1 MGIKQKG
8 DKTMAYFGPSGN
20 EDAFYQAGYKS
31 STQMPEY
38 ASKLGLDA
46 YEYQCSRDVKI
57 TEKTANLLGDE
68 AKKYNIKLSIHA
80 PYYINLA
87 TDDEEKRLNS
97 IKYITDS
104 MVAAKYMGADR
115 VVVHS
120 GACAKM
126 PRETAMEYAF
136 KTLTMAYDEA
146 KNLGVESVH
155 ICPETMGKI
164 NQLGDL
170 EEVLRLCSINDSF
183 LPTIDFGHLNART
196 FGGLKT
202 KQDFEHIFNRI
213 EDVLGFDRLNSFHA
227 HFSRIE
233 FTEKGGEKKHH
244 TLSDTQFGP
253 DFDFIAEIL
262 AKRDLHPTIIC
273 ESDGN
278 MAGDALKLKKMYL
291 EAKKG

>member
-1 MGIKQKG
+1 
-8 DKTMAYFGPSGN
+8 MAYFGPSGN
-20 EDAFYQAGYKS
+20 EDAFYEAGYKS
-31 STQMPEY
+31 SVQMPEY
-38 ASKLGLDA
+38 TAKLGLDA
-46 YEYQCSRDVKI
+46 YEYQCSRGVKI
-57 TEKTANLLGDE
+57 TQKTASILGEE

-87 TDDEEKRLNS
+87 TDDEQKRINS

-104 MVAAKYMGADR
+104 MVAAKNMGADR

-126 PRETAMEYAF
+126 SRHIAMEYAF
-136 KTLTMAYDEA
+136 KTLSMAYSEA

-170 EEVLRLCSINDSF
+170 EEVLLLCASNDSF

-202 KQDFEHIFNRI
+202 KEDYENIFNRI
-213 EDVLGFDRLNSFHA
+213 ENVLGKDRLDIFHA

-233 FTEKGGEKKHH
+233 FTPNGGEKKHH
-244 TLSDTQFGP
+244 TLADTQYGP
-253 DFDFIAEIL
+253 EFEPIAEIIV
-262 AKRDLHPTIIC
+262 KRNIHPTIIC
-273 ESDGN
+273 ESNGN
-278 MAGDALKLKKMYL
+278 MAQDALLLKKMYL
-291 EAKKG
+291 QARG

>member
-1 MGIKQKG
+1 
-8 DKTMAYFGPSGN
+8 MAYFGPSGN
-20 EDAFYQAGYKS
+20 EEAFYEAGYKS
-31 STQMPEY
+31 SLQMPEY
-38 ASKLGLDA
+38 VAKLGLDA
-46 YEYQCSRDVKI
+46 YEYQCSRGVKI
-57 TEKTANLLGDE
+57 TSETAARLGDN
-68 AKKYNIKLSIHA
+68 ARQFGIRLSIHA

-87 TDDEEKRLNS
+87 TDDEQKRINS

-104 MVAAKYMGADR
+104 MTAAKHMGADR

-136 KTLTMAYDEA
+136 RTLTMAYDEA

-196 FGGLKT
+196 FGGLKST
-202 KQDFEHIFNRI
+202 EDFEHIFDRI
-213 EDVLGFDRLNSFHA
+213 ENVLGYDRLNCFHA

-244 TLSDTQFGP
+244 TLADTMYGP
-253 DFDFIAEIL
+253 EFEPVAEII
-262 AKRDLHPTIIC
+262 ARKNIHPTIIC

-278 MAGDALKLKKMYL
+278 MAQDALKLKNMYL
-291 EAKKG
+291 AAQRG